1 MIQYRK
7 TDGSLG
13 SFDSN
18 KQFDIKS
25 DGHTFIITITH
36 YGWDEY
42 DFWYEKITDVIE
54 LRIG

>member
-7 TDGSLG
+7 TDGTLDTI
-13 SFDSN
+13 DSN
-18 KQFDIKS
+18 NCSIEVKDHSF
-25 DGHTFIITITH
+25 TIVRKI

-42 DFWYEKITDVIE
+42 DFWYDNIEDIIE